1 MTDSDLP
8 SMGDLQA
15 ARSSQQARTISLD
28 DIIELKKQARQIALE
43 ILVQAS
49 TAATSSIA
57 PLPDAIVDDISA
69 KLIDHALGFIR
80 RLSDDAAPG

>member
-15 ARSSQQARTISLD
+15 ARASQQARTISLD
-28 DIIELKKQARQIALE
+28 EIIELKKQARQIALE

-57 PLPDAIVDDISA
+57 PLPDAIVGDISE
-69 KLIDHALGFIR
+69 KLMDHALGFIS
-80 RLSDDAAPG
+80 RLTDAAPG